1 MKLNIVLFLFI
12 LLSIENKIKNGVF
25 NIVSNDLYLYYSR
38 RKIYV
43 SNNIYV
49 TSFFRVIKIN
59 GNFKNT
65 LYQIEDIETKKKLT
79 VANNKD
85 LIFVQQKNEINNYLF
100 WNFKRLENNSYL
112 IENIQ
117 HCFLIISNLNISCEK
132 VNAHEAT
139 KFNFI
144 KIYNEVKANLKLIN
158 SSILKNEP
166 IDILIKYIDLRDPN
180 LNRNGIHQISKD
192 YDNEE
197 LRYSLRSVL
206 NNMSWIRKIFILMP
220 NEKVRFLKDYNLIK
234 EKIVY
239 IKDKDFLGYDSSNYN
254 AFLFRYW
261 KMKKFGI
268 SDNIIVMDDDCFIN
282 KKLEKS
288 DFFYVNNRKV
298 IPAIITSNFQRI
310 NKINV
315 QENCDIYAKRVKNSR
330 EEQGRD
336 DFFYTKFLTYSFI
349 LNLFNISETE
359 NIFIPKFTHN
369 AIPVN
374 LNDVKEIYDLI
385 YHSQYRFNTLDC
397 LYRISGYIQFQIF
410 ILSYTFL
417 KYNRKVNNIPNN
429 FIQLNNSITA
439 NYRTSLFCINKG
451 PGTFNFLN
459 FFKSKLTMEYLFPIP
474 SKYEIVDYSIIN
486 ISFNI
491 TYTMDK
497 EIKNYENQIKIFK
510 KQFNFNSLLFLNI
523 LIFLK
528 LNSNNIYYY
537 FYKDL

>member
-1 MKLNIVLFLFI
+1 MKLNIIFFLYI
-12 LLSIENKIKNGVF
+12 LLTTESFIKNGVY

-38 RKIYV
+38 RKIFL
-43 SNNIYV
+43 SDNILE
-49 TSFFRVIKIN
+49 TSFFRLIKVK
-59 GNFKNT
+59 GNFENS
-65 LYQIEDIETKKKLT
+65 LYQIEDIETKKKLA
-79 VANNKD
+79 VSNNKD
-85 LIFVQQKNEINNYLF
+85 LVFIKQNNKMNNYII
-100 WNFKRLENNSYL
+100 WKFKKLEANAYL

-117 HCFLIISNLNISCEK
+117 QCFVIINNLYISCEK
-132 VNAHEAT
+132 VNPQEAT
-139 KFNFI
+139 KFNLI
-144 KIYNEVKANLKLIN
+144 KIYNEVKENHKLIN
-158 SSILKNEP
+158 SIILKNEP

-192 YDNEE
+192 FDNEE
-197 LRYSLRSVL
+197 LRYSLRSIL
-206 NNMSWIRKIFILMP
+206 NNIPWIRKIFILMP

-261 KMKKFGI
+261 KMQKFGI
-268 SDNIIVMDDDCFIN
+268 SNNIIVMDDDCFIN

-288 DFFYVNNRKV
+288 DFFYVNNGKV
-298 IPAIITSNFQRI
+298 VPSIITSEFQRI

-315 QENCDIYAKRVKNSR
+315 QEKCDIYAQRVKNTK

-349 LNLFNISETE
+349 LDLFNISESE

-385 YHSQYRFNTLDC
+385 YKSQYKFNTLDC

-417 KYNRKVNNIPNN
+417 KYNRKVNNIPNK

-439 NYRTSLFCINKG
+439 NYRTSLLCINKG
-451 PGTFNFLN
+451 PGKFNFLN
-459 FFKSKLTMEYLFPIP
+459 FFKSKLAMEYLFPIP
-474 SKYEIVDYSIIN
+474 TEYEIVDYSIIN

-491 TYTMDK
+491 TYTMEE
-497 EIKNYENQIKIFK
+497 EIKNYEHQMKIFK
-510 KQFNFNSLLFLNI
+510 KQFNFNFLIFLNI

-528 LNSNNIYYY
+528 LNSKNIYYY
-537 FYKDL
+537 YCNQF